1 MELKDLDLDLD
12 TRLLK
17 RERLLDGLRMA
28 FQILGVADPALPN
41 TSGSKRKFEKA
52 AFQARENL
60 RRLAALISIQ
70 HHLEVMHLEF
80 EHDDLGHT
88 SPHTHTVEHGDVLC
102 AATG

>member
-1 MELKDLDLDLD
+1 MASEWLFKDWELL
-12 TRLLK
+12 TRCYQTLL
-17 RERLLDGLRMA
+17 G
-28 FQILGVADPALPN
+28 
-41 TSGSKRKFEKA
+41 
-52 AFQARENL
+52 ARESLRKPPFKLDL